1 MPSTIF
7 DLKKTLI
14 NILKIIIPL
23 GIGVY
28 LTWFFISNMSEGELI
43 SLKEAF
49 IKADY
54 LYLFYGLIIML
65 LSHMSRAYRWK
76 YMLEP
81 LGHKPNFWKMYHS
94 VMIGYVINL
103 TIPRSGEVARA
114 GYYAK
119 YQKDTKFDKVLGT
132 IIVERVI
139 DVLMLG
145 IAVLITLYLQ
155 KDIEAFEAIKEMTG
169 GGGMPVWI
177 YFAVVAVFIVGTIT
191 ILKIPTLKE
200 KVINLLKGILE
211 GVKTIFKLK
220 QRMAYIGHTFFIW
233 GCYVVMIW
241 VCGFALP
248 ESSNLS
254 INAIF
259 AAFVVGAAAISAS
272 PGGLGLY
279 PLMVAAVLS
288 DLYGIENAGSFSM
301 LAWSALTL
309 FTILAGLVSLFV
321 LPFTNKKQPAE

>member
-1 MPSTIF
+1 M
-7 DLKKTLI
+7 KKTLL

-28 LTWFFISNMSEGELI
+28 LTWFFISNMSNEELV

-49 IKADY
+49 VKADY
-54 LYLFYGLIIML
+54 IYLFYGLIIML

-81 LGHKPNFWKMYHS
+81 LGHKPSFWKMYHS
-94 VMIGYVINL
+94 VMIGYLLNL

-119 YQKDTKFDKVLGT
+119 FQKNAKFDKVFGT
-132 IIVERVI
+132 IIVERII
-139 DVLMLG
+139 DVVMLG
-145 IAVLITLYLQ
+145 LVLGITLYLQ
-155 KDIEAFEAIKEMTG
+155 KDLAAFNDIRNSGKTDASL
-169 GGGMPVWI
+169 PVWI
-177 YFAVVAVFIVGTIT
+177 YFVVAGMVLVGTIA
-191 ILKIPTLKE
+191 ILKIPVLKE
-200 KVINLLKGILE
+200 KVIGLIKGVLE

-220 QRMAYIGHTFFIW
+220 QRTAYIGHTLFIW
-233 GCYVVMIW
+233 GCYVGMIW
-241 VCGFALP
+241 VCSFALP
-248 ESSNLS
+248 ETANLS
-254 INAIF
+254 MNAVF
-259 AAFVVGAAAISAS
+259 AAFVVGAVAISAS

-279 PLMVAAVLS
+279 PFMVATLLGE
-288 DLYGIENAGSFSM
+288 LYAIENAGSFSM

-321 LPFTNKKQPAE
+321 LPFTNKKQTTE

>member
-1 MPSTIF
+1 MSAEE
-7 DLKKTLI
+7 
-14 NILKIIIPL
+14 
-23 GIGVY
+23 
-28 LTWFFISNMSEGELI
+28 LT

-49 IKADY
+49 IQADY
-54 LYLFYGLIIML
+54 IYLFYGLVIML
-65 LSHMSRAYRWK
+65 LSHMSRSYRWK

-81 LGHKPNFWKMYHS
+81 LGHQPNFWKMYHS

-119 YQKDTKFDKVLGT
+119 FQEGTTFDKVLGT
-132 IIVERVI
+132 IIVERII

-145 IAVLITLYLQ
+145 VSVLLTLYLQ
-155 KDIEAFEAIKEMTG
+155 KDVEAFKAIKEMTG
-169 GGGMPVWI
+169 GEGMPVWI
-177 YFAVVAVFIVGTIT
+177 YFAVLGIAAAGVVT
-191 ILKIPTLKE
+191 ILKVPTLKE
-200 KVINLLKGILE
+200 KVVSLLKGILE

-220 QRMAYIGHTFFIW
+220 QRIAYVAHTLFIW
-233 GCYVVMIW
+233 GCYVFMIW

-288 DLYGIENAGSFSM
+288 DLYGVENAGSFSM

-309 FTILAGLVSLFV
+309 FTILAGLVSLFI
-321 LPFTNKKQPAE
+321 LPLSNKKELA

>member
-1 MPSTIF
+1 M
-7 DLKKTLI
+7 KKTLI
-14 NILKIIIPL
+14 NILKIVLPL

-28 LTWFFISNMSEGELI
+28 LTWFFISNMSEEELT

-54 LYLFYGLIIML
+54 IYLFYGLIIML

-81 LGHKPNFWKMYHS
+81 LGHKPSFWKMYHS

-119 YQKDTKFDKVLGT
+119 FQENTKFEKVFGT
-132 IIVERVI
+132 IIVERIV
-139 DVLMLG
+139 DLLMLG
-145 IAVLITLYLQ
+145 IAVLITVYLQ
-155 KDIEAFEAIKEMTG
+155 KDIEAFNSIKESTG
-169 GGGMPVWI
+169 GGGLPVWI
-177 YFAVVAVFIVGTIT
+177 YFVVAGVLAIGAFVIF
-191 ILKIPTLKE
+191 KIPVLKE
-200 KVINLLKGILE
+200 KVINLLKGIFE
-211 GVKTIFKLK
+211 GIKTIFQLK
-220 QRMAYIGHTFFIW
+220 QRFAYIAHTVFIW
-233 GCYVVMIW
+233 GCYVFMIW

-309 FTILAGLVSLFV
+309 FTILAGLVSLFI
-321 LPFTNKKQPAE
+321 LPLTAKKQEATA

>member
-1 MPSTIF
+1 M
-7 DLKKTLI
+7 KKTLL

-28 LTWFFISNMSEGELI
+28 LTWFFISNMSNEELD

-49 IKADY
+49 VKADY
-54 LYLFYGLIIML
+54 IYLFYGLIIML

-94 VMIGYVINL
+94 VMIGYLLNL

-119 YQKDTKFDKVLGT
+119 FQKNAKFDKVFGT
-132 IIVERVI
+132 IIVERII
-139 DVLMLG
+139 DVVMLG
-145 IAVLITLYLQ
+145 LVLGITLYLQ
-155 KDIEAFEAIKEMTG
+155 KDLAAFNDIRNSGKTDTSL
-169 GGGMPVWI
+169 PVWI
-177 YFAVVAVFIVGTIT
+177 YFVVAGIVLVGTIAILKIT
-191 ILKIPTLKE
+191 ILKE
-200 KVINLLKGILE
+200 KVVGLIKGVLE

-220 QRMAYIGHTFFIW
+220 QRTAYIGHTLFIW
-233 GCYVVMIW
+233 GCYVGMIW
-241 VCGFALP
+241 ACSFALP
-248 ESSNLS
+248 ETANLS
-254 INAIF
+254 MNAVF
-259 AAFVVGAAAISAS
+259 AAFVVGAVAISAS

-279 PLMVAAVLS
+279 PFMVATLLGE
-288 DLYGIENAGSFSM
+288 LYAIENAGSFSM

-321 LPFTNKKQPAE
+321 LPFTNKKQTTE

>member
-1 MPSTIF
+1 M
-7 DLKKTLI
+7 KKTLL

-23 GIGVY
+23 WIGVY
-28 LTWFFISNMSEGELI
+28 LTWFFISNMSNEELD

-49 IKADY
+49 VKADY
-54 LYLFYGLIIML
+54 IYLFYGLIIML

-94 VMIGYVINL
+94 VMIGYLLNL

-119 YQKDTKFDKVLGT
+119 FQKNAKFDKVFGT
-132 IIVERVI
+132 IIVERII
-139 DVLMLG
+139 DVVMLG
-145 IAVLITLYLQ
+145 LVLGITLYLQ
-155 KDIEAFEAIKEMTG
+155 KDLAAFNDIRNSGKTDTSL
-169 GGGMPVWI
+169 PVWI
-177 YFAVVAVFIVGTIT
+177 YFVVAGIVLVGTIA
-191 ILKIPTLKE
+191 ILKITILKE
-200 KVINLLKGILE
+200 KVIGLIKGVLE

-220 QRMAYIGHTFFIW
+220 QRTAYIGHTLFIW
-233 GCYVVMIW
+233 GCYVGMIW
-241 VCGFALP
+241 VCSFALP
-248 ESSNLS
+248 ETANLS
-254 INAIF
+254 MNAVF
-259 AAFVVGAAAISAS
+259 AAFVVGAVAISAS

-279 PLMVAAVLS
+279 PFMVATLLGE
-288 DLYGIENAGSFSM
+288 LYAIENAGSFSM

-321 LPFTNKKQPAE
+321 LPFTNKKQTTE

>member
-1 MPSTIF
+1 M
-7 DLKKTLI
+7 KKTLL

-28 LTWFFISNMSEGELI
+28 LTWFFISNMSNEELV

-49 IKADY
+49 VKADY
-54 LYLFYGLIIML
+54 IYLFYGLIIML

-94 VMIGYVINL
+94 VMIGYLLNL

-119 YQKDTKFDKVLGT
+119 FQKNAKFDKVFGT
-132 IIVERVI
+132 IIVERII
-139 DVLMLG
+139 DVVMLG
-145 IAVLITLYLQ
+145 LVLGITLYLQ
-155 KDIEAFEAIKEMTG
+155 KDLAAFNDIRNSGKTDASLS
-169 GGGMPVWI
+169 VWI
-177 YFAVVAVFIVGTIT
+177 YFVVAGIVLVGTIA
-191 ILKIPTLKE
+191 ILKIPVLKE
-200 KVINLLKGILE
+200 KVIGLIKGVLE

-220 QRMAYIGHTFFIW
+220 QRTAYIGHTLFIW
-233 GCYVVMIW
+233 GCYVGMIW
-241 VCGFALP
+241 VCSFALP
-248 ESSNLS
+248 ETANLS
-254 INAIF
+254 MNAVF
-259 AAFVVGAAAISAS
+259 AAFVVGAVAISAS

-279 PLMVAAVLS
+279 PFMVATLLGE
-288 DLYGIENAGSFSM
+288 LYAIENAGSFSM

-321 LPFTNKKQPAE
+321 LPFTNKKQTTE

>member
-1 MPSTIF
+1 
-7 DLKKTLI
+7 LKKTLL

-23 GIGVY
+23 WIGVY
-28 LTWFFISNMSEGELI
+28 LTWFFISNMSNEELD

-49 IKADY
+49 VKADY
-54 LYLFYGLIIML
+54 IYLFYGLIIML

-94 VMIGYVINL
+94 VMIGYLLNL

-119 YQKDTKFDKVLGT
+119 FQKNAKFDKVFGT
-132 IIVERVI
+132 IIVERII
-139 DVLMLG
+139 DVVMLG
-145 IAVLITLYLQ
+145 LVLGITLYLQ
-155 KDIEAFEAIKEMTG
+155 KDLAAFNDIRNSGKTDTSL
-169 GGGMPVWI
+169 PVWI
-177 YFAVVAVFIVGTIT
+177 YFVVAGIVLVGTIA
-191 ILKIPTLKE
+191 ILKITILKE
-200 KVINLLKGILE
+200 KVIGLIKGVLE

-220 QRMAYIGHTFFIW
+220 QRTAYIGHTLFIW
-233 GCYVVMIW
+233 GCYVGMIW
-241 VCGFALP
+241 VCSFALP
-248 ESSNLS
+248 ETANLS
-254 INAIF
+254 MNAVF
-259 AAFVVGAAAISAS
+259 AAFVVGAVAISAS

-279 PLMVAAVLS
+279 PFMVATLLGE
-288 DLYGIENAGSFSM
+288 LYAIENAGSFSM

-321 LPFTNKKQPAE
+321 LPFTNKKQTTE

>member
-1 MPSTIF
+1 M
-7 DLKKTLI
+7 KKTLL

-28 LTWFFISNMSEGELI
+28 LTWFFISNMSNEELD

-49 IKADY
+49 VKADY
-54 LYLFYGLIIML
+54 IYLFYGLIIML

-94 VMIGYVINL
+94 VMIGYLLNL

-119 YQKDTKFDKVLGT
+119 FQKNAKFDKVFGT
-132 IIVERVI
+132 IIVERII
-139 DVLMLG
+139 DVVMLG
-145 IAVLITLYLQ
+145 LVLGITLYLQ
-155 KDIEAFEAIKEMTG
+155 KDLAAFNDIRNSGKTDTSL
-169 GGGMPVWI
+169 PVWI
-177 YFAVVAVFIVGTIT
+177 YFVVAGIVLVGAIA
-191 ILKIPTLKE
+191 ILKITILKE
-200 KVINLLKGILE
+200 KVIGLIKGVLE

-220 QRMAYIGHTFFIW
+220 QRTAYIGHTLFIW
-233 GCYVVMIW
+233 GCYVGMIW
-241 VCGFALP
+241 ACSFALP
-248 ESSNLS
+248 ETANLS
-254 INAIF
+254 MNAVF
-259 AAFVVGAAAISAS
+259 AAFVVGAVAISAS

-279 PLMVAAVLS
+279 PFMVATLLGE
-288 DLYGIENAGSFSM
+288 LYAIENAGSFSM

-321 LPFTNKKQPAE
+321 LPFTNKKQTTE